1 MRCLLS
7 AGSHLVQHQILRQLL
22 DRRLPHHETTLLCL
36 GADGQLHG
44 ATEVPP
50 GREQEREHEY
60 PHLRSLLYLHD
71 HADIDSYRPLAG
83 LETEATGSVPE
94 SGHEPV

>member
-1 MRCLLS
+1 ML
-7 AGSHLVQHQILRQLL
+7 HQILCQLL
-22 DRRLPHHETTLLCL
+22 DRRLPHHETALLRL
-36 GADGQLHG
+36 GTNGQLHG

-60 PHLRSLLYLHD
+60 PHLRSLLYSLHD

-83 LETEATGSVPE
+83 LETEATCAVPE
-94 SGHEPV
+94 SGHKPV